1 MPPTI
6 GLIMK
11 NFLTLLAIFAILA
24 SVQAEDAKKPQ
35 KVEIIRSISGS
46 VVSDTGIGGGTVQ
59 LIKGSIY
66 PVLKDGLTEVTL
78 DVNGQTVRVLKDAVR
93 PTEADGSFLRIISA
107 KYGFPG
113 EQQFEVKEEIK
124 KRLPENPVKEPVKIL
139 VSDKLLRAKAGLM
152 TRTKMVNGRVVTYD
166 RNDAI
171 LTITYEYDSERKT
184 QEVMEGK
191 YLILP

>member
-1 MPPTI
+1 
-6 GLIMK
+6 MK
-11 NFLTLLAIFAILA
+11 HFLTFLATLALLTA
-24 SVQAEDAKKPQ
+24 VQAEDANKPQ

-66 PVLKDGLTEVTL
+66 PLLKDGLSEVTL
-78 DVNGQTVRVLKDAVR
+78 NVNGQTVRVLKEAVR
-93 PTEADGSFLRIISA
+93 PTEAEGSFLRIISA
-107 KYGFPG
+107 KYGFAG

-124 KRLPENPVKEPVKIL
+124 KRLPDNPVKEPVKIL

-171 LTITYEYDSERKT
+171 LTITYEYDAERKT
-184 QEVMEGK
+184 QEVMEGN